1 MPVTKS
7 AKKRMR
13 QTVTRTARNRRVK
26 STVKTAMRRF
36 EEAIRGGD
44 VELARTR
51 LIAAVRRIDQAA
63 ARGVLHKNNAA
74 RKKSRLTRLFNQNA
88 AG

>member
-7 AKKRMR
+7 AEKRMR

-26 STVKTAMRRF
+26 SMVKTAVRRF
-36 EEAIRGGD
+36 EEATLSGD
-44 VELARTR
+44 RELARSR
-51 LIAAVRRIDQAA
+51 LIAAVRRIDQAVA
-63 ARGVLHKNNAA
+63 KGILHKNNAA

>member
-13 QTVTRTARNRRVK
+13 QTVTRTARNRRLK

-36 EEAIRGGD
+36 EEAIQGGD
-44 VELARTR
+44 AELARTR

>member
-26 STVKTAMRRF
+26 SMVKTSMRRF
-36 EEAIRGGD
+36 EEAIQGGN